1 MTAGGA
7 GVPAMQSRQAQA
19 GTGGTCSRA
28 GTPLHWTRTVRSPP
42 GGTGMTDA
50 PTH

>member
-7 GVPAMQSRQAQA
+7 GVPAMRSRQAQV
-19 GTGGTCSRA
+19 GTGGTRSRV
-28 GTPLHWTRTVRSPP
+28 GTPSCWTRTVRLTL
-42 GGTGMTDA
+42 GGTGMTDV

>member
-7 GVPAMQSRQAQA
+7 GVPAMRSQQAQA
-19 GTGGTCSRA
+19 GTGGTRSRA
-28 GTPLHWTRTVRSPP
+28 RLPP
-42 GGTGMTDA
+42 GGTGTTGA